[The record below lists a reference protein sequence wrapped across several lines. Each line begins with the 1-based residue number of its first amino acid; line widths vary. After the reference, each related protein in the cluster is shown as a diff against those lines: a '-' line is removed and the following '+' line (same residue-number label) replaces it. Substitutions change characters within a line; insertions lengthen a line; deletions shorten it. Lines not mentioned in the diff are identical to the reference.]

1 MKTIGNSRRPLSP
14 EPRGVLHR
22 LPLGEFAHGRVAA
35 PDDLADRI
43 EHFWSVRWNLE
54 GLPPQVQETLPHPN
68 VHIVV
73 EPGRADAWGVHTGR
87 WTRVLEG
94 RSAAFGIKFRPGAF
108 RAVLG
113 RAVSTIADGS
123 VPLAE
128 LFGDAAG
135 ALHAALQD
143 IDDAAAVEA
152 AARFLREH
160 LPPLDERAEL
170 AGRIV
175 DGVVDDL
182 ELHSAD
188 ELARRFGLGLRA
200 LQRLFGD
207 YVGVG
212 PKWVIQRYRL
222 HEAVARVQAGR
233 PVAWAALA
241 QDLGYF
247 DQAHFIADFRKLVG
261 HTPGDYERL
270 VQPSRI
276 DTSTPSPNDVDSQP
290 PAGERT
296 HLRERTEHAQM
307 GRASG

>member
-14 EPRGVLHR
+14 GPRGVLNR
-22 LPLGEFAHGRVAA
+22 LPVGEFAHGRVAA

-43 EHFWSVRWNLE
+43 EHFWSVRWNLD

-113 RAVSTIADGS
+113 HPVSTIADGS
-123 VPLAE
+123 IPLSE
-128 LFGDAAG
+128 LFGDPAADLETTLACG
-135 ALHAALQD
+135 DDANAAALASQ
-143 IDDAAAVEA
+143 
-152 AARFLREH
+152 FLRER

-175 DGVVDDL
+175 DSIVEDL

-188 ELARRFGLGLRA
+188 ELARRFDLGLRA
-200 LQRLFGD
+200 LQRLFND
-207 YVGVG
+207 CVGVG

-261 HTPGDYERL
+261 HTPGDYERGL
-270 VQPSRI
+270 QPSRI
-276 DTSTPSPNDVDSQP
+276 DASTSSPNGVD
-290 PAGERT
+290 R
-296 HLRERTEHAQM
+296 
-307 GRASG
+307 

>member
-1 MKTIGNSRRPLSP
+1 MKPIGNSRQ
-14 EPRGVLHR
+14 PRGVLHR
-22 LPLGEFAHGRVAA
+22 LPVGEFAHGRVAA

-43 EHFWSVRWNLE
+43 EHFWSVRWNFE

-87 WTRVLEG
+87 WTRVLES

-108 RAVLG
+108 RSLLG
-113 RAVSTIADGS
+113 RAVSTIANGS
-123 VPLAE
+123 IPLAG
-128 LFGDAAG
+128 LFEDAATDLDAMRDG
-135 ALHAALQD
+135 
-143 IDDAAAVEA
+143 IDDDASAEVAS
-152 AARFLREH
+152 RFLRAR
-160 LPPLDERAEL
+160 LPPLDDHARL

-175 DGVVDDL
+175 DSVVDDL
-182 ELHSAD
+182 ALHSVD
-188 ELARRFGLGLRA
+188 ELAHRFGLSPRA
-200 LQRLFGD
+200 LQRLFSD
-207 YVGVG
+207 CVGVG

-247 DQAHFIADFRKLVG
+247 DQAHFIADFRKRVG

-270 VQPSRI
+270 MQAR
-276 DTSTPSPNDVDSQP
+276 
-290 PAGERT
+290 
-296 HLRERTEHAQM
+296 
-307 GRASG
+307 